1 MAKEKPKMEHT
12 KENLAKLFDE
22 LSNEQMLLVRQ
33 ANSRGEYSVS
43 LECYAKSN
51 AYKHASLLIR
61 FAPEFDK
68 EAKRL
73 FGGDEE

>member
-1 MAKEKPKMEHT
+1 MEHT

-33 ANSRGEYSVS
+33 ANSREEYSTS
-43 LECYAKSN
+43 LECYARAN

-73 FGGDEE
+73 SLGGDEE